1 MTFFINK
8 HWDKGTCEI
17 FLIFSFNPNSLVL
30 FLYNIYFIFLFIY
43 ILYKSHTFF
52 WHTSTY
58 MQTDQKVY
66 FINILPFFF
75 FYFLSVQCFFFRLS
89 IFLSDFTI
97 SYLENENLTQYVL
110 INMSPFVHI
119 VNINRYV
126 KIQTLH
132 NN

>member
-1 MTFFINK
+1 
-8 HWDKGTCEI
+8 
-17 FLIFSFNPNSLVL
+17 
-30 FLYNIYFIFLFIY
+30 
-43 ILYKSHTFF
+43 
-52 WHTSTY
+52 